1 MALFRR
7 VTALT
12 LSAALVL
19 AQIGPAAAQVAAGR
33 RASTGGRTHASG
45 PLGLGRGV
53 SIGRYG
59 SLLPIAPLGLSGS
72 LPSVVLHPPAP
83 SATAGPF
90 DGLPVSLSA
99 QDPVDASGSRGGGHR
114 VKATGGSD
122 REDGPLAG
130 LEKYAERVEK
140 AVRVLTDPDTSDEEK
155 SREVDALFNKVDFLS
170 SGGAREAAAVLKDVS
185 SAISH
190 DQISELFGEDAAGR
204 AAHKIKGFIDRADPD
219 DLKYRVSALV
229 GLSRTLVSV
238 EERALFAAIS
248 EEGGLQKGLAAVG
261 GDAKRL
267 AGQMQA
273 LLRLGRLVTGESSL
287 EKLDKDAMKQVV
299 ADINDLGFFYI
310 KVAQTLSNTAVVFS
324 DEAAEELKVFQENVP
339 PMPAGDVLRVIRE
352 DFGREAADV
361 FLDFDPEK
369 PIASGSIAQV
379 YRAKIRTW
387 YGGSRTV
394 MVKVQ
399 RPGLKDTLDWNR
411 KLNRVF
417 LSLAAVTWDPA
428 AVRLLDFIR
437 DQVTGLEDKFE
448 GELDFRAEARRM
460 RWFRFLH
467 LPQLGVKVPRVFG
480 RYSTGRV
487 LTMSELPGENVDNA
501 VRKLGRDEKNGD
513 KVRVRKTRRKL
524 FSRLLGVL
532 LYQVVVI
539 GHLHADLHPGNI
551 LAAKGGR
558 VGLIDWSQS
567 FNTRGMILLPA
578 RALYHLA
585 LGHPRRFGKV
595 LAAMGSAGD
604 DQKDAIADSAEE
616 IFARNKIFYR
626 KARKLGKDFPEEE
639 FFSEEHF
646 SKLGRG
652 AGELLKTARQEH
664 GYRMSPRY
672 FQLLRSAVPVVGTL
686 AALLMKMPGKD
697 IAHAALFNAVLYL
710 PVALAVG
717 LLSWTIRL
725 PFHLAAGAGRYF
737 RKKIRIVLGPWAGR

>member
-19 AQIGPAAAQVAAGR
+19 VQTGQAAAQVAAVR

-53 SIGRYG
+53 SISRYG
-59 SLLPIAPLGLSGS
+59 SLSPVAALGLSGS
-72 LPSVVLHPPAP
+72 LPSVGGELPALSAPAVL
-83 SATAGPF
+83 F

-99 QDPVDASGSRGGGHR
+99 KDPVDASGSRGGGTR
-114 VKATGGSD
+114 SKAAGDSD
-122 REDGPLAG
+122 RKDDPLAG

-140 AVRVLTDPDTSDEEK
+140 AVKVLTDPDTSDEEK
-155 SREVDALFNKVDFLS
+155 SLEIDALFNKVDFLS

-185 SAISH
+185 SAVSH
-190 DQISELFGEDAAGR
+190 DQIAALLGEDSAGR
-204 AAHKIKGFIDRADPD
+204 AAHMIKSFLDRADPE

-229 GLSRTLVSV
+229 GLSRSLVSM
-238 EERALFAAIS
+238 EERALFTAIS
-248 EEGGLQKGLAAVG
+248 EEDGLKKGLDAAG

-267 AGQMQA
+267 AGQIQA
-273 LLRLGRLVTGESSL
+273 LVRLSRFVTGESSL

-324 DEAAEELKVFQENVP
+324 DEAVEELKVFQENVP
-339 PMPAGDVLRVIRE
+339 PMPAGDVLQVIRE
-352 DFGREAADV
+352 EFGREAADV
-361 FLDFDPEK
+361 FLDFNPEN

-379 YRAKIRTW
+379 YRAKVRTW
-387 YGGSRTV
+387 YGGARTV
-394 MVKVQ
+394 IVKVQ

-437 DQVTGLEDKFE
+437 DQVAGLEDKFE

-467 LPQLGVKVPRVFG
+467 LPQFGVKIPRVFG

-487 LTMSELPGENVDNA
+487 LTMSGLPGENVDNA
-501 VRKLGRDEKNGD
+501 IRKLSRDEKNGD
-513 KVRVRKTRRKL
+513 QARVRKTRRKL

-532 LYQVVVI
+532 LYQIVVI
-539 GHLHADLHPGNI
+539 GHMHADLHPGNI

-567 FNTRGMILLPA
+567 FNTRGMVLLPA

-585 LGHPRRFGKV
+585 LGHPRRFGLA
-595 LAAMGSAGD
+595 LAAMGSA
-604 DQKDAIADSAEE
+604 DAGRKKAIIDSAEE
-616 IFARNKIFYR
+616 IFARNKMFYR
-626 KARKLGKDFPEEE
+626 KARKFGNDVPDEE
-639 FFSEEHF
+639 FLSEEHF
-646 SKLGRG
+646 SKLARS
-652 AGELLKTARQEH
+652 AGELLNTARKEH

-672 FQLLRSAVPVVGTL
+672 FQLLRSAVPFLGTMI
-686 AALLMKMPGKD
+686 ALLIQMPGKD
-697 IAHAALFNAVLYL
+697 IARASLLNAALYL

-717 LLSWTIRL
+717 LSLWTLRL
-725 PFHLAAGAGRYF
+725 PFRLAAGVGRYF
-737 RKKIRIVLGPWAGR
+737 RRR